1 MLQLCTI
8 LIVYFQDSRL
18 MNDVLNYEV
27 LTAIVHYTNN
37 THTLSAIYFH
47 ANNLMKK
54 KTSWNIDMSHI
65 LLQKSSLI
73 IKVDKL

>member
-47 ANNLMKK
+47 ANNLMKRK
-54 KTSWNIDMSHI
+54 PLGTSICHTYYS
-65 LLQKSSLI
+65 KSLH
-73 IKVDKL
+73 L